1 MKQGTPWSIQIELHF
16 GCNYR
21 CDTCYKQVLNLKK
34 SNFKEMTIPTA
45 INIASKLKKYE
56 PFRIEF
62 AMRGEPTLN
71 SNWLQIIKIFR
82 KYLKESSIM
91 ITTNGSG
98 LNKKNISQFFKNGG
112 NVILVDC
119 YNNEL
124 EKRMEEW
131 KQFKP
136 LDYYNDDFNPYH
148 RHKPSTKKIV
158 LMDNIMERS
167 GEKKTRVIS
176 NHAGNVDYKKIAKY
190 GVKPLKEPLEKK
202 CVRPFREMIILYD
215 GEVVL
220 CCADSGND
228 FKLGNLNRHNFKQI
242 WFKNRKLIIARLLL
256 FNKFRIFPPCNR
268 CDFNGGMRQGLIPK
282 MKTITLEQA
291 KEYAKEVISLK

>member
-1 MKQGTPWSIQIELHF
+1 M
-16 GCNYR
+16 
-21 CDTCYKQVLNLKK
+21 NLK
-34 SNFKEMTIPTA
+34 
-45 INIASKLKKYE
+45 
-56 PFRIEF
+56 
-62 AMRGEPTLN
+62 
-71 SNWLQIIKIFR
+71 
-82 KYLKESSIM
+82 
-91 ITTNGSG
+91 
-98 LNKKNISQFFKNGG
+98 
-112 NVILVDC
+112 ILV
-119 YNNEL
+119 
-124 EKRMEEW
+124 R
-131 KQFKP
+131 F
-136 LDYYNDDFNPYH
+136 DDICPTMNFVEFG
-148 RHKPSTKKIV
+148 KATV
-158 LMDNIMERS
+158 MMD
-167 GEKKTRVIS
+167 
-176 NHAGNVDYKKIAKY
+176 KY

-228 FKLGNLNRHNFKQI
+228 FKLGNLNRHSFKQI